1 MKFSAIAVALFA
13 MATQSAFGQT
23 VLMVRPPVKSVG
35 ASCTYRQVE
44 NWRGTVTDKYTET
57 VTGASLNGYQFS
69 KITETGTTGLIVRNL
84 DFNDIEHDGTKY
96 IPHTG
101 NYRYPM
107 YQGQVYTVVYT
118 FENSGGHGRRAYDVK
133 VMGEETIDTP
143 AGRFTAIKI
152 EYRGFVNF
160 STVDGINKKGTLY
173 MVRWFLPNGCIAKIE
188 FRGSDARGALLD
200 TTTTTLV
207 AFSD

>member
-1 MKFSAIAVALFA
+1 MKFSAIAVAMFA

-23 VLMVRPPVKSVG
+23 VLVVRPPVKNVG

-57 VTGASLNGYQFS
+57 VTGAFSNGYQFS

-96 IPHTG
+96 APHTG
-101 NYRYPM
+101 SYRYPM

-118 FENSGGHGRRAYDVK
+118 YKTAADMVDAPTTSKSWVRRRL
-133 VMGEETIDTP
+133 TP
-143 AGRFTAIKI
+143 QPEGSLRSKL
-152 EYRGFVNF
+152 
-160 STVDGINKKGTLY
+160 S
-173 MVRWFLPNGCIAKIE
+173 IAV
-188 FRGSDARGALLD
+188 L
-200 TTTTTLV
+200 
-207 AFSD
+207 